1 MSQNVIILRFTP
13 RVEVLFDISLTL
25 GGTMLQKHQRLIHRH
40 KIGKH
45 VLHMASV
52 AKYRLRKQIN
62 AQHSQ
67 VCKKNKNIKVL
78 LFAFLRVMV

>member
-1 MSQNVIILRFTP
+1 MSQNVIIWRFTP

-25 GGTMLQKHQRLIHRH
+25 CGTMLQKHQRLIHRH

-62 AQHSQ
+62 AQRSQ
-67 VCKKNKNIKVL
+67 KNKYIKVL
-78 LFAFLRVMV
+78 LFDFLRVMV